1 MEAQLR
7 PSGHS
12 FRASKPL
19 PHIGAGFT
27 LVELMLAIAI
37 LAVLVAIAVP
47 SYQSYS
53 ERIKVQRAESDII
66 LMSAAIDLYE
76 RDNQEYPNNL
86 AVTGNAGMLDPWG
99 RPYQYLRL
107 VPLDGAAS
115 GLRRKDRN
123 LVPINSDYDLYSTGK
138 DGDSRAPLTVPVSRD
153 DIIRAN
159 NGRFVGL
166 ASDY

>member
-1 MEAQLR
+1 VEARIDLAGR
-7 PSGHS
+7 CL
-12 FRASKPL
+12 RASTPAL
-19 PHIGAGFT
+19 RVPAGFT

-47 SYQSYS
+47 SYQAYG
-53 ERIKVQRAESDII
+53 ERIKVQRAETDI
-66 LMSAAIDLYE
+66 LLLSAVIDMYE
-76 RDNQEYPNNL
+76 RDNREYPTNL

-107 VPLDGAAS
+107 TPLDAAVA

-123 LVPINSDYDLYSTGK
+123 LVPINSDYDLYSLGK
-138 DGDSRAPLTVPVSRD
+138 DGDSQAPLTTPVSRD
-153 DIIRAN
+153 DIVRAN